1 MLLNNLEI
9 TKEIKEEILKKY
21 RDSND
26 NKKIQWPK
34 TYKMQQKQF

>member
-26 NKKIQWPK
+26 NKNTMTQNL
-34 TYKMQQKQF
+34 